1 MAKKPFFTIETIQ
14 LKKISFE
21 KINKFEI
28 KDQNSE
34 IKADIKSSVIKFN
47 DKEYYLQILI
57 SHSIGNEVKEIA
69 KSEISLE
76 ANFSIQ
82 EDYEKEYKK
91 IIANVLEILY
101 TKGTEI
107 LNSTYRKAHLP
118 FHCYEFVTL
127 DEPKNKDIIQGT
139 K

>member
-28 KDQNSE
+28 KEQNSE
-34 IKADIKSSVIKFN
+34 IKADVKSSVIKFN
-47 DKEYYLQILI
+47 NKEYYLQILI
-57 SHSIGNEVKEIA
+57 SHCIGNEAKDIA
-69 KSEISLE
+69 KSEIALE
-76 ANFSIQ
+76 TKFLIQ
-82 EDYEKEYKK
+82 EGYEKEYKR

-107 LNSTYRKAHLP
+107 LNSTYQKAYLP
-118 FHCYEFVTL
+118 FYCYEFTTL
-127 DEPKNKDIIQGT
+127 NEPEDGDIIEN
-139 K
+139 